1 MSPASQARQC
11 PPSAFERLQIG
22 DDVDDLIALEPELR
36 HGWVF
41 RDDSLRQRPLQ
52 AFDRIFQMQG
62 AERRRDRE
70 GTLADLVDGMT
81 LLAMRAK
88 KRQAA
93 LLVRRLLCESD
104 IAAQAERDCAERDC
118 WPAAMRP
125 MFWFHPVSPSC
136 SADRIRA
143 RVS

>member
-1 MSPASQARQC
+1 MAARS
-11 PPSAFERLQIG
+11 SAIECLQIG
-22 DDVDDLIALEPELR
+22 DDFDDLIPIEPELR
-36 HGWVF
+36 HRRMF
-41 RDDSLRQRPLQ
+41 RDDPLGQRPLQ

-62 AERRRDRE
+62 AERWRDRE

-104 IAAQAERDCAERDC
+104 ITAQAEGDCAECDC

-125 MFWFHPVSPSC
+125 IF
-136 SADRIRA
+136 
-143 RVS
+143 